1 MNTTI
6 VTALTIV
13 AAITGLGGSV
23 HAQPPVTPEPGTG
36 NYTLSGRSLTGISR
50 RTAGNDFARFFST
63 KNSVSISQQNTLANI
78 SSNNATDDIS
88 PFLQSV
94 SIDNQD
100 DQLVLRRP
108 IQQPL
113 SSPNS
118 VIFPQPDR
126 PFDANDGVQ
135 VQVQRQ

>member
-1 MNTTI
+1 MNTKI
-6 VTALTIV
+6 VTALIII
-13 AAITGLGGSV
+13 ASLTGLGDSV
-23 HAQPPVTPEPGTG
+23 HAQSPVTPELGTG
-36 NYTLSGRSLTGISR
+36 KYTLNGRSLTGISR

-63 KNSVSISQQNTLANI
+63 KNPVNISQQNTSANI
-78 SSNNATDDIS
+78 SGKNATDNIP

-94 SIDNQD
+94 PIDNQD

-126 PFDANDGVQ
+126 SFDANDGVQ
-135 VQVQRQ
+135 VQVQHQ